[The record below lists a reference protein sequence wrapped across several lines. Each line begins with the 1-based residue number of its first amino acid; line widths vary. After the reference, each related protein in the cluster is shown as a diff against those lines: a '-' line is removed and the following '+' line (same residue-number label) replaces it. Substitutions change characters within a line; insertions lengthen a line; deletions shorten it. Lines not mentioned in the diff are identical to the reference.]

1 MGDIKQKAC
10 YRPNLKPWKDPS
22 VGINKQE
29 TWHTDPEDWNFN
41 CKRDETCCILK
52 NGVICQTSPWGS
64 KNKMSLKKQT
74 YALGRV
80 RFAILFKF
88 ILRQF

>member
-41 CKRDETCCILK
+41 GKRDETCCILK

>member
-1 MGDIKQKAC
+1 MKLVA
-10 YRPNLKPWKDPS
+10 
-22 VGINKQE
+22 
-29 TWHTDPEDWNFN
+29 F
-41 CKRDETCCILK
+41 LK
-52 NGVICQTSPWGS
+52 NGVICQTSPWGL
-64 KNKMSLKKQT
+64 KNKMSLKQQT